1 VLPSDLG
8 ASWRRAPAVSVYHLI
23 VHSYLT
29 KSVGLLMASYTLR
42 RARNDIEMVK
52 PYQVTSTSVVL
63 TNLPDGPLGPQVG
76 RRPHLEALTRTGRH
90 WRSVCQSYL
99 AASTGSQ
106 SRVCSFR
113 PSGVARVSAT
123 PSTTCLLALM
133 RIYAGG
139 PVGIKFSS
147 EEHTLNGVVR
157 AHTTIT
163 VTKPT
168 LWSDEDCLVV
178 QQALLACIGEA
189 SSSR

>member
-1 VLPSDLG
+1 MPELLS
-8 ASWRRAPAVSVYHLI
+8 SEHW
-23 VHSYLT
+23 LT
-29 KSVGLLMASYTLR
+29 IESLLFQTFR
-42 RARNDIEMVK
+42 
-52 PYQVTSTSVVL
+52 
-63 TNLPDGPLGPQVG
+63 G
-76 RRPHLEALTRTGRH
+76 R
-90 WRSVCQSYL
+90 
-99 AASTGSQ
+99 
-106 SRVCSFR
+106 
-113 PSGVARVSAT
+113 SGQCDA
-123 PSTTCLLALM
+123 STTCLLALM

-147 EEHTLNGVVR
+147 EEHILNGVVR